1 MDLSKKAKLPNKLIW
16 GIIFLCILPTLLN
29 LLGISFGSN
38 LENLSTPNNII
49 GQDIQYVVENFRL
62 TLAGNLLLSILEWS
76 AFWIAMFTVILAFTN
91 FRITGDVTTPIIGT
105 VLFCAGA
112 MDGIRALIIYRF
124 IKGIGDSTNL
134 APLSWTV
141 TQLFYGLLLLFTI
154 SLFSIKDKRQ
164 EEWEKEKGF
173 GFAILV
179 STFFFIILYGTIHIL
194 ITSKNLP
201 VTIFPNSPIC
211 RPWEILPLALFLI
224 IGIFILPNFYK
235 RHESIFSHALLIS
248 IVPQVFSE
256 FHMAFGSTSIFDN
269 HFNIAHF
276 LKVVSYLVTF
286 AGLVMD
292 YHRTYRESEDLNLQ
306 LVSEIFERKYAEKK
320 LAKQAL
326 ELKRSNEELEQ
337 FTYIASHD
345 LKEPLRMVTSYTQ
358 LLKKRYKDKLDS
370 DANEFID
377 FAVDGALRMQN
388 LINDLLNFSRVTT
401 QGKVFE
407 YIELQDSLNN
417 AMQNLKVAIDESNAK
432 ITYDPLPKIK
442 ADRLQISQL
451 FQNLLG
457 NAIKYKREDS
467 PKIHISITENKHEW
481 HISISDNGIGI
492 DPLYKEKIF
501 VIFQR
506 LHTKNEYSGTGIG
519 LAICKKIVQR
529 HGGRIWVESEIDKGS
544 TFHFTIKKDMTE
556 EEV

>member
-16 GIIFLCILPTLLN
+16 AIVFLCILPTILN
-29 LLGISFGSN
+29 LLGISFGPNIKSF
-38 LENLSTPNNII
+38 SIPNNII
-49 GQDIQYVVENFRL
+49 GQDIQYAVENFRL

-105 VLFCAGA
+105 VLFCSGA
-112 MDGIRALIIYRF
+112 MDGIRALIVYRF
-124 IKGIGDSTNL
+124 IKGVGDNTNL
-134 APLSWTV
+134 TPLTWTV
-141 TQLFYGLLLLFTI
+141 TQLLYGLLLLFTI
-154 SLFSIKDKRQ
+154 SLFSIKDKRE

-173 GFAILV
+173 GFAVLV

-194 ITSKNLP
+194 ITSKDLP
-201 VTIFPNSPIC
+201 VTIFPDSVIC
-211 RPWEILPLALFLI
+211 RPWEIAPLILFLI

-256 FHMAFGSTSIFDN
+256 IHMALGSTSLFDN

-276 LKVVSYLVTF
+276 LKVISYLVPF
-286 AGLVMD
+286 CGLVMD

-306 LVSEIFERKYAEKK
+306 LVNEIFERKHAEKR

-358 LLKKRYKDKLDS
+358 LLKKRYKDKLDT

-377 FAVDGALRMQN
+377 FAVDGAMRMQA

-407 YIELQDSLNN
+407 YIELQESVDK
-417 AMQNLKVAIDESNAK
+417 AIQNLKIAIDESNTQ
-432 ITYDPLPKIK
+432 ITFDPLPKIK
-442 ADRLQISQL
+442 ADKLQMSQL

-457 NAIKYKREDS
+457 NAIKYRGEKT
-467 PKIHISITENKHEW
+467 PKIHIYITENMDEW

-492 DPLYKEKIF
+492 DPVYKEKIF

-506 LHTKNEYSGTGIG
+506 LHTKTEYSGTGIG

-544 TFHFTIKKDMTE
+544 TFHFTIKKDMAE
-556 EEV
+556 EEL